1 MHSLKHMKTFCTVV
15 EHGGFV
21 GAQSILG
28 MSQPAISTHIR
39 DFEIRLGFQLCH
51 RGRAGFRLT
60 EKGELTY
67 RKCREMLNAIEDFNA
82 DLGELRNKLT
92 GVLRIGII
100 DTLIT
105 DNNFPISRA
114 VEKFYS
120 RPNET
125 SLTLSVLSPENLE
138 AELLNGNIHMAIGV
152 FPNKHS
158 AIYYQHLYTEEH
170 LFYCGSNH
178 PLFDLPSEEI
188 TMKVLRQYSIAS
200 RGYLQHADLHYFRK
214 SPTPATVSNIE
225 ALAILINSGK
235 FMGFLPI
242 HYARQWVEKDQMRA
256 IDHLGLLW
264 QSNIELATRT
274 SPIHKNI
281 AKVFLEDIQASL

>member
-60 EKGELTY
+60 EKGEITY
-67 RKCREMLNAIEDFNA
+67 HKCREMLNAIEDFNA

-100 DTLIT
+100 DTLVT

-114 VEKFYS
+114 VEKFYC
-120 RPNET
+120 RPNEA
-125 SLTLSVLSPENLE
+125 SLALSVLSPENLE
-138 AELLNGNIHMAIGV
+138 AELLNSNIHMAIGV

-158 AIYYQHLYTEEH
+158 AIYYQQLYTEEH
-170 LFYCGSNH
+170 LFYCSNSH
-178 PLFDLPSEEI
+178 PLYEVSSEEI

-235 FMGFLPI
+235 FMGFLPT
-242 HYARQWVEKDQMRA
+242 HYARQWVDRDQMRA
-256 IDHLGLLW
+256 IDHLGLRW

-274 SPIHKNI
+274 SPTHQNI
-281 AKVFLEDIQASL
+281 VRVFLEDIQSSL